1 MKSISTI
8 NVAIMENVE
17 CSIIKTCAPANNF
30 KVGMLLDY
38 YCLVDMKKMT
48 LTKKL
53 ITRPLASCY
62 VHIQFLSKSY
72 PTDWVLITL

>member
-48 LTKKL
+48 L

-62 VHIQFLSKSY
+62 VHIQFLSKMY

>member
-8 NVAIMENVE
+8 NAAIMENAE
-17 CSIIKTCAPANNF
+17 FLINNTCPPANIV
-30 KVGMLLDY
+30 KVGILLDY

-62 VHIQFLSKSY
+62 VHIQFLSKMY